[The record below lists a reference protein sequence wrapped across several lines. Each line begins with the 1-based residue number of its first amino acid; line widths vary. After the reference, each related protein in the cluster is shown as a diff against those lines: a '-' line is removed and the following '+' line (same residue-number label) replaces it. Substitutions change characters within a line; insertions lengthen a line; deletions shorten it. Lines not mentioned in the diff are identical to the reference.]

1 MLYTTSGGFYWLD
14 IVDRTVCFYGL
25 LITGALACLVIGWG
39 FGTRKLREY
48 LNETSDIKVGAWGVL
63 YYNALRN
70 KFRHY
75 L

>member
-1 MLYTTSGGFYWLD
+1 MLYTTNGSLYWLD
-14 IVDRTVCFYGL
+14 ITDRAVSFYGL

-39 FGTRKLREY
+39 FGTGKLREH
-48 LNETSDIKVGAWGVL
+48 LKETSDIKIGAWWVL
-63 YYNALRN
+63 YYDALRN

>member
-1 MLYTTSGGFYWLD
+1 MLYTTSGGLYWLD
-14 IVDRTVCFYGL
+14 ITDRAVSFYGL
-25 LITGALACLVIGWG
+25 LITGALACLVIGWW
-39 FGTRKLREY
+39 FGTGKLREHMK
-48 LNETSDIKVGAWGVL
+48 ETSDIKIGAWWVL